1 MARASPCGLTVSF
14 PQPIR
19 YADFVTA
26 RNSSP
31 IVCRLVM
38 LFACACMTLLLAACG
53 TDKCDLD
60 RVGTPLRLADLR
72 ETAAWTPDFDRAW
85 WNDIDRAYVEYDE
98 EVGRIVRASWD
109 PFVRALVASEQTGF
123 PKERRAARAMWES
136 HLRVRRAL
144 GDAENQFCAALD
156 AALPDRAN
164 LFIELLR
171 ARGAFWRESAVWVPH
186 GQRAPGPLEVLAMTG
201 PPSADAATA
210 RAATEAYARLA
221 PIARRAAE
229 ERFEAYLDYC
239 DQVTDA
245 ESEVAAA
252 KLEREALPAD
262 ATKEAIE
269 AADARIKAASAAVD
283 AASQALNKVTRRE
296 ADEKFRLALLREDRA
311 FSEALSDGERSI
323 DYLDR
328 VEAFLHIGLR
338 SQQSLRALRAVALRV
353 VEQRFP
359 EDEARRTRVERAFD
373 EYFNSEK
380 NLRPRLASSS
390 MKDRAAAYQAVL
402 QLVGP
407 LYSELNAATGV
418 AGESLEFFSI
428 EVSAGRRSTEES
440 ADAVVALVNGENV
453 QQAEAPLEVS
463 DIDQTIGQTRDQGMR
478 AFAGSALSPRVVRA
492 LSAGLRLDVERAASL
507 ERFRSEEATRLAQS
521 TASLIERFREVGRR
535 LERGAAENSS
545 EVSTESRVRDA
556 LRETAS
562 VTAAFRALD
571 RAANER
577 LLAEAA
583 RLAEVPNDDARIAT
597 ARVEFELLSL
607 IGATADM
614 QEWYAIGGLAPEA
627 IVSPFE
633 VVRTMDADDT
643 IREAA
648 EALVFA
654 RADELRAGH
663 QEAAAAQLRNTG
675 AFLVRLIDRPRDGGL
690 PSEPWYPVPSGARAI
705 SVRTELASELGR
717 VLGASAERA
726 FHERWRA
733 MTRPTM
739 TPARERGLRAMEAF
753 VAGARL
759 THEERL
765 ETEAVRRSLAEVL
778 ARADASREDAL
789 RHLHAFVSTWM
800 AGSSVRSEDDWKA
813 VAAQSAEV
821 AWLRARVIDADE
833 RALLRCEQ
841 ILADQP
847 AAAEILRELKTFPVR
862 LPARLAPYF
871 PEAETR

>member
-1 MARASPCGLTVSF
+1 
-14 PQPIR
+14 
-19 YADFVTA
+19 
-26 RNSSP
+26 
-31 IVCRLVM
+31 
-38 LFACACMTLLLAACG
+38 
-53 TDKCDLD
+53 
-60 RVGTPLRLADLR
+60 
-72 ETAAWTPDFDRAW
+72 
-85 WNDIDRAYVEYDE
+85 
-98 EVGRIVRASWD
+98 
-109 PFVRALVASEQTGF
+109 
-123 PKERRAARAMWES
+123 
-136 HLRVRRAL
+136 
-144 GDAENQFCAALD
+144 
-156 AALPDRAN
+156 
-164 LFIELLR
+164 
-171 ARGAFWRESAVWVPH
+171 
-186 GQRAPGPLEVLAMTG
+186 
-201 PPSADAATA
+201 
-210 RAATEAYARLA
+210 
-221 PIARRAAE
+221 
-229 ERFEAYLDYC
+229 
-239 DQVTDA
+239 
-245 ESEVAAA
+245 
-252 KLEREALPAD
+252 
-262 ATKEAIE
+262 
-269 AADARIKAASAAVD
+269 
-283 AASQALNKVTRRE
+283 
-296 ADEKFRLALLREDRA
+296 
-311 FSEALSDGERSI
+311 
-323 DYLDR
+323 
-328 VEAFLHIGLR
+328 
-338 SQQSLRALRAVALRV
+338 
-353 VEQRFP
+353 
-359 EDEARRTRVERAFD
+359 
-373 EYFNSEK
+373 
-380 NLRPRLASSS
+380 
-390 MKDRAAAYQAVL
+390 
-402 QLVGP
+402 
-407 LYSELNAATGV
+407 
-418 AGESLEFFSI
+418 
-428 EVSAGRRSTEES
+428 
-440 ADAVVALVNGENV
+440 
-453 QQAEAPLEVS
+453 
-463 DIDQTIGQTRDQGMR
+463 
-478 AFAGSALSPRVVRA
+478 
-492 LSAGLRLDVERAASL
+492 
-507 ERFRSEEATRLAQS
+507 
-521 TASLIERFREVGRR
+521 

-571 RAANER
+571 QAANER

-583 RLAEVPNDDARIAT
+583 RLAEVPNDDARTAT

-654 RADELRAGH
+654 RADELRACH

-765 ETEAVRRSLAEVL
+765 ETEAVRRSLTEVL

-789 RHLHAFVSTWM
+789 RQLHAFVSTWM
-800 AGSSVRSEDDWKA
+800 AGSSVRSEEDWKA